1 MSLPRIGITPSRRVE
16 PARAAQISVPESY
29 VQAVT
34 AAGGAPFIIPLG
46 LSEAVLAEIVP
57 ALDGILFSGGG
68 DVHPQVYGS
77 VDHPLVDEVDGD
89 RDRVELCV
97 FSLAAQR
104 QLPFLGICRG
114 FQLVNVALGG
124 TLYEDILDQ
133 HPGALDHRYQKGNPR
148 DYLAHPVAVSPHSCL
163 AEIIGKTEVEVN
175 SMHHQGVR
183 RLAAGLQASAVAPDG
198 IIEAFELPGHPFG
211 MAVQWH
217 PECLPEHPPMQRLFQ
232 AFVKAAAPQPVS
244 G

>member
-1 MSLPRIGITPSRRVE
+1 MTMPRIGITPSRHVE
-16 PARAAQISVPESY
+16 SKSATQISVPEAY
-29 VQAVT
+29 IQAVT

-46 LSEAVLAEIVP
+46 LPEAVLAEMIP
-57 ALDGILFSGGG
+57 TLDGILFSGGG
-68 DVHPQVYGS
+68 DVHPDAYGS
-77 VDHPLVDEVDGD
+77 QDHPLVAGVDTD
-89 RDRVELCV
+89 RDRVELDA
-97 FSLAAQR
+97 FSLASKS

-114 FQLVNVALGG
+114 FQLINVALGG

-133 HPGALDHRYQKGNPR
+133 HPGALDHRYQDGKPR
-148 DYLAHPVAVSPHSCL
+148 DYLAHPVKVSPHSCL
-163 AEIIGKTEVEVN
+163 AEITGKTEIEVN

-217 PECLPEHPPMQRLFQ
+217 PECLQGHQPMQRLFQ
-232 AFVKAAAPQPVS
+232 AFVKAAAGQPV
-244 G
+244 